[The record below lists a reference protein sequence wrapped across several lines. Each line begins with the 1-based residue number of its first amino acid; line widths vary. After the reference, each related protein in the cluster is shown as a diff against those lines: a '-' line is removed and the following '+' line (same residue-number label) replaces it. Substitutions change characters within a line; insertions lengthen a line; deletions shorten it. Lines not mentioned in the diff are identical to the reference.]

1 MAGEWDVVEDK
12 PVSEWDVVS
21 SAPATPA
28 ARPGEIPGTRAP
40 TPTAPRQAPGLLARL
55 NAIGEAVIDQVLGGV
70 GGTVGFLSGGALGM
84 AKDVAGLATEGPSN
98 YRGNEAKRL
107 SGEGAQ
113 RGAESLRQSYYG
125 MPFVGQPSKLGQEYS
140 EDAGEFLQQNAPSF
154 MAGPGG
160 IFGLARQAP
169 KGAMGTG
176 LRAVTDAAAGS
187 KAAEAVRAGTTAVAD
202 KVLPEISPS
211 NLARVKTA
219 NEAGVPVSPHQL
231 SGNKFLKLL
240 GEAAE
245 DVPLA
250 GGETLRRTRRE
261 AFSGGLVKA
270 IDPSSTATVLDDA
283 TFKNLQDTAGSRI
296 GEIAGRTDVPVEA
309 FGDLSEIARRDTPDV
324 QGVIDSYAKDLAQI
338 AEENGGVVP
347 GGVLRKL
354 RTEAQAQERGAR
366 AGKGDLANA
375 LDRFT
380 KRLDDALSEHA
391 PEADME
397 ALADA
402 RRQYAISK
410 ALEPLVSAYP
420 NGDFPPA
427 RLKSVIT
434 GTKEGK
440 HRMATGR
447 AGELGEYARL
457 GQEVLKEQVTSMTAE
472 RSAVYRTAG
481 ALGVG
486 GAVAATVNPL
496 AALGVYGG
504 AAAYN
509 LLGPR
514 AVKWLAERQQR
525 RNAPKPERPPPE
537 PTLGAGFEDVPQGQP
552 PAKASPLG
560 DLTPDWE
567 TAPGANGPPRAG
579 EEPGLAPALG
589 EALPAEERGIRLVS
603 PIETPEL
610 VGPPRGGRALPET
623 VPPRATETEI
633 PAVPG
638 RPDLPDTMVAGGP
651 SEVAGARRPIPIGE
665 IPPGGLPDEWVAGRT
680 EAVADVNAAGTA
692 MQAPEAALAR
702 QRQAEALQQRAQVV
716 QSPEVRRVLET
727 QAAKLALEAK
737 RMKDAHDLRME
748 AATTSDPTIRQALLD
763 HAKRL
768 ERAEKVAVGET
779 KEGMPKEKPAKAEKI
794 PVPEATEVPVEEVTP
809 PNPDLVFETGKG
821 WVKRSIPA
829 GEATELPTETVVYDA
844 KGRALEVGRTYTD
857 SKGRRAVW
865 QADGTWKILR

>member
-1 MAGEWDVVEDK
+1 MGWQDAPVVDSGQPAWMAAPVVGAPP
-12 PVSEWDVVS
+12 PV
-21 SAPATPA
+21 APAG
-28 ARPGEIPGTRAP
+28 RPGEIPETQAP
-40 TPTAPRQAPGLLARL
+40 APSAPKQAPGLLARL
-55 NAIGEAVIDQVLGGV
+55 NAIGEAVIDQVLGSV
-70 GGTVGFLSGGALGM
+70 GGTVGFLGGGAVGM

-140 EDAGEFLQQNAPSF
+140 DTAGEVVQQNAPAF

-160 IFGLARQAP
+160 VLGLGRQAP
-169 KGAMGTG
+169 KGAVGTG
-176 LRAVTDAAAGS
+176 LRAATDAAAGS
-187 KAAEAVRAGTTAVAD
+187 KVAEAARTGAAAAAD
-202 KVLPEISPS
+202 KVLPQISPS

-219 NEAGVPVSPHQL
+219 TEAGVPVSPHQL

-250 GGETLRRTRRE
+250 GGETLRRSRRE

-270 IDPSSTATVLDDA
+270 IDPASTATVLDDA

-296 GEIAGRTDVPVEA
+296 GEIAGRTDVPVES
-309 FGDLSEIARRDTPDV
+309 FGDLAEVARRDTPDV
-324 QGVIDSYAKDLAQI
+324 QGVIATYAKDLARI

-347 GGVLRKL
+347 GDVLRKL
-354 RTEAQAQERGAR
+354 RTEAQAQERAAR

-375 LDRFT
+375 LDRLT

-486 GAVAATVNPL
+486 GAVATTISPV
-496 AALGVYGG
+496 AALAMYGG
-504 AAAYN
+504 AGLYN

-525 RNAPKPERPPPE
+525 RNAPKPEGPPPE

-552 PAKASPLG
+552 PAKAGPLG

-567 TAPGANGPPRAG
+567 TAPGAADHAPGEVVPTEGLVPAVDEARPMRPRTNAGTTLERGAPQLNFDAEGNVINFGQPPLEDVPGAPPKRAG
-579 EEPGLAPALG
+579 EQ
-589 EALPAEERGIRLVS
+589 
-603 PIETPEL
+603 
-610 VGPPRGGRALPET
+610 
-623 VPPRATETEI
+623 I

-638 RPDLPDTMVAGGP
+638 RPDLPDTMVAGAP
-651 SEVAGARRPIPIGE
+651 AEVGA
-665 IPPGGLPDEWVAGRT
+665 T
-680 EAVADVNAAGTA
+680 QAAGEA

-702 QRQAEALQQRAQVV
+702 QKQAEALQQRAQAV
-716 QSPEVRRVLET
+716 QSPEVKRVLET

-748 AATTSDPTIRQALLD
+748 AATTSDPAIRQALLD

-768 ERAEKVAVGET
+768 ERAEKVAVGEA

-794 PVPEATEVPVEEVTP
+794 PAGEATEVPAEEVVA
-809 PNPDLVFETGKG
+809 PNPDLVFEEGKG

-829 GEATELPTETVVYDA
+829 GEATELPAEVVVYDA
-844 KGRALEVGRTYTD
+844 KGRALQVGRTYMD

-865 QADGTWKILR
+865 QADGTWKILK